1 MKLMAR
7 TAALVA
13 SSAMAIAFGAA
24 NPAQAANF
32 SFRGNFTKD
41 NDVQLFNFTVGSPSN
56 VTLKTFSY
64 AGGTQADGTIVSR
77 GGFDPILSLFDG
89 NGNFIAR
96 NDDGSSS
103 NVGTDPVTNNTYD
116 TFLQS
121 ALNPGS
127 YTVAVAQYNNFLNGT
142 TGQNISLGFLRDGQP
157 NFANGFSEGIG
168 NQRTNAWAFDVLNVD
183 QSNAVTAVPTPALLP
198 GLIGLGVAAL
208 RKRKAEAAEQA
219 NDA

>member
-1 MKLMAR
+1 MKLMAT
-7 TAALVA
+7 TAAFVA

-56 VTLKTFSY
+56 VTLKTLSY

-89 NGNFIAR
+89 SGNFITN
-96 NDDGSSS
+96 NDDGKFPD
-103 NVGTDPVTNNTYD
+103 VGTDSVTDETFD

-127 YTVAVAQYNNFLNGT
+127 YTVTVAQFNNFFNGT
-142 TGQNISLGFLRDGQP
+142 TGQNISLGFVRDGQP
-157 NFANGFSEGIG
+157 NFANGFIQDG

-219 NDA
+219 NEA